1 MCSGLVI
8 SSHPPDE
15 KTLGRF
21 PVPAEVG
28 HLSRDPA
35 PSATHRALLP
45 VQERTPVSPE
55 RITKPWSPE
64 RITKPWSPE
73 QITKPWSPEQIT
85 KPWSP
90 S

>member
-55 RITKPWSPE
+55 TNNRPWLPE
-64 RITKPWSPE
+64 TNNRPWLPE
-73 QITKPWSPEQIT
+73 TNNRPWLPET
-85 KPWSP
+85 NNRPW
-90 S
+90 